1 MNRTKIAI
9 FTFFVAFAAFLV
21 IGDVAQLASKRGEL
35 VLQAP
40 TRVNATDNLYNNKV
54 GIYWDTIRGATN
66 YRIFRN
72 TVDNAATAVDVG
84 TTAVNF
90 FFDTAAPANVNLF
103 YWVRAENSSE
113 QSPLS
118 ASDVGRRTNTAQQGG
133 VGPLQPPPPAPA
145 GNPLTAAKIEL
156 GKVLFW
162 DEQLS
167 STNTVACGT
176 CHRANSGGADP
187 RITGWNP
194 GPDGIAGNGDD
205 IRGTIGVP
213 LNNADGLYAYS
224 QAFGMSPQV
233 TGRTSTSHINAAY
246 SPLLFWDGRATGQFR
261 DPVTNQVLLNAGAAL
276 ESQAAGP
283 PANDVEMGHVGA
295 NWPAIAAKIASV
307 KPLVLSPS
315 VPTALANWI
324 GGRTYPELFEEAFGS
339 SSVTPARIIF
349 AIASYERSLFSDQT
363 PFDLDAAGIAP
374 LTAAETRGR
383 NLFISPAIACNTCHA
398 GNRFTDNNFHYIGVR
413 PDTDDIG
420 REAVTG
426 MPNDRGAFRT
436 PSLRNLGLRRSFFHN
451 GRFTTV
457 GEVVDFYSR
466 GGDFDANNK
475 PNLIVPR
482 NFTPGQRADLIAFL
496 TRPLIDPRVQNETGP
511 FERPALYS
519 ESNRVPQIVGSGRSG
534 SGGVE
539 PVIHAIS
546 PPIVGNQ
553 NFVVSVSGG
562 LGGAQAFLVIDTND
576 PGVGTSIPAAGSL
589 AKVSSTLNASGAGN
603 GWTSVSVPIPDLAGL
618 PGQTFYARWYVVD
631 PQAANGF
638 AVSKAARF
646 TIFGESSNSANFTVA
661 GRIMTSDGRGLRNAV
676 VSISGPGGF
685 AQRVTTGTFG
695 YYQFENIPGGA
706 TYTINVGSRTY
717 RFTPRDVLLTGN
729 LSDFDF
735 YGLE

>member
-1 MNRTKIAI
+1 MHRTKVIIVAVFIAAGA
-9 FTFFVAFAAFLV
+9 FFAFENPAFLA
-21 IGDVAQLASKRGEL
+21 GKGEMAL
-35 VLQAP
+35 SAP

-54 GIYWDTIRGATN
+54 GIYWDTIRGATT

-72 TVDNAATAVDVG
+72 TINDPNSAADVG
-84 TTAVNF
+84 TTPLNF
-90 FFDTAAPANVNLF
+90 FFDTSAPANTDLF

-113 QSPLS
+113 VSPMS
-118 ASDVGRRTNTAQQGG
+118 ASDAGRRTNTLQQGNTP
-133 VGPLQPPPPAPA
+133 PLPPPPPAPP

-156 GKVLFW
+156 GKALFW

-167 STNTVACGT
+167 ATNTVACGT
-176 CHRANSGGADP
+176 CHHANSGGADP

-194 GPDGIAGNGDD
+194 GPDGVLGNGDD

-213 LNNADGLYAYS
+213 LNNADGLYAFSPSY
-224 QAFGMSPQV
+224 GLDPQV
-233 TGRTSTSHINAAY
+233 TGRTSTSHVNAAY
-246 SPLLFWDGRATGQFR
+246 APLLFWDGRAGGQFR
-261 DPVTNQVLLNAGAAL
+261 DPVTNEILLNAGGAL

-283 PANDVEMGHVGA
+283 PTNDVEMGHIGA
-295 NWPAIAAKIASV
+295 NWPSLAAKISSAT
-307 KPLVLSPS
+307 PLVLSPN
-315 VPTALANWI
+315 VPAALSNWI
-324 GGRTYPELFEEAFGS
+324 GGRTYPELFEEAFGTTA
-339 SSVTPARIIF
+339 VTPARIVF

-363 PFDLDAAGIAP
+363 PFDLDVQGITP
-374 LTAAETRGR
+374 LSPQESMGR
-383 NLFISPAIACNTCHA
+383 NLFNSPAIACNACHG
-398 GNRFTDNNFHYIGVR
+398 GNRFTDNAFHYIGVR

-426 MPNDRGAFRT
+426 MPNDRGTFRT
-436 PSLRNLGLRRSFFHN
+436 PNLRNVGLRRSFFHN
-451 GRFTTV
+451 GRFTTLE
-457 GEVVDFYSR
+457 EVVDFYDR
-466 GGDFDANNK
+466 AGDFDANNK
-475 PNLIVPR
+475 PNLIHVL
-482 NFTPGQRADLIAFL
+482 NLAPGQRAALLAFL
-496 TRPLIDPRVQNETGP
+496 RRPLIDPRVQNETGP
-511 FERPALYS
+511 FERPGLYS
-519 ESNRVPQIVGSGRSG
+519 ESSRVPQVMGAGRSG
-534 SGGVE
+534 SGGQE
-539 PVIHAIS
+539 PKVHAIS

-553 NFVVSVSGG
+553 NFVISVSGG
-562 LGGAQAFLVIDTND
+562 LGGAQAYLVVDSND
-576 PGVGTSIPAAGSL
+576 PGVGTSIPATGSL
-589 AKVSSTLNASGAGN
+589 AKISSSLNATGAGN

-646 TIFGESSNSANFTVA
+646 TVFGQSSASANFTVA
-661 GRIMTSDGRGLRNAV
+661 GRIMTGDGRGLRNAV

-695 YYQFENIPGGA
+695 YYQFVNVPGGA